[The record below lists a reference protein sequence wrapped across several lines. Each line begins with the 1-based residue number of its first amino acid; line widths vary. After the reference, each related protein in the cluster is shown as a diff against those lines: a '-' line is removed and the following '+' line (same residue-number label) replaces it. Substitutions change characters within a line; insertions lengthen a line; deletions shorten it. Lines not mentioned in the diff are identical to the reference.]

1 MTPACAL
8 VWPPGAG
15 LHRVM
20 PPEPSP
26 ARPPRRWLARLL
38 IVLASLLAFLALHAI
53 WLDRQLL
60 NTDNW
65 AASSSELLDKPAV
78 RNQAAAFL
86 ADQLYEN
93 VDIEAEIRD
102 ALPPRAQV
110 LAAPA
115 ASLLRERVELRARQL
130 LERPKVQ
137 TLWEDANRAAHEM
150 LMRVLNG
157 GGPAVSTE
165 GGNVV
170 LDLKALL
177 AQLQDQVGVGGRA
190 GAALPES
197 AARITVLKSDQLD
210 TAQDAAKVI
219 DGLPILLTGLSL
231 LLFAAALLVAPAYRR
246 RTVRGY
252 GIGLL
257 AAGAGAIAATAWAG
271 NYVVDSL
278 SDTAATEP
286 VVRAVWDVYD
296 SLLIQAATA
305 AIFYGA
311 VMVVGAWLA
320 GPTAWAVGLRRA
332 LAPYL
337 AQPALAYGV
346 FAAVLF
352 VVVVWWSPTPAMR
365 NPVTAI
371 LLAGLLALGF
381 EALRRK
387 TRGEFPS
394 AVVTQAPPF
403 AGEVAKGETARPRSP
418 ESVG

>member
-1 MTPACAL
+1 
-8 VWPPGAG
+8 
-15 LHRVM
+15 M

-26 ARPPRRWLARLL
+26 ARPPRRWYARLL
-38 IVLASLLAFLALHAI
+38 ILLASVLAFLALHAI

-65 AASSSELLDKPAV
+65 AASSSELLAQPAV

-86 ADQLYEN
+86 TDELYEN
-93 VDIEAEIRD
+93 VDIEAEIRS

-110 LAAPA
+110 LAQPA
-115 ASLLRERVELRARQL
+115 ASLLRDRVELRARKL
-130 LERPKVQ
+130 LQRPRVQ
-137 TLWEDANRAAHEM
+137 TLWEDANRAAHQM
-150 LMRVLNG
+150 LMRVLDG
-157 GGPAVSTE
+157 GGTAVSTQN
-165 GGNVV
+165 GTVV
-170 LDLKALL
+170 LDLKTLL
-177 AQLQDQVGVGGRA
+177 AQLEAQTGIGGRV
-190 GAALPES
+190 GAALPAS
-197 AARITVLKSDQLD
+197 AAQITVLKSDQLD
-210 TAQDAAKVI
+210 TAQDAAKII
-219 DGLPILLTGLSL
+219 DGLPILLVGLSL
-231 LLFAAALLVAPAYRR
+231 ALFAAALLVAPAYRR

-271 NYVVDSL
+271 DYVVGSL
-278 SDTAATEP
+278 SNTAATEP

-296 SLLIQAATA
+296 SLLVQAATA

-311 VMVVGAWLA
+311 VMVLGAWLA

-332 LAPYL
+332 VAPYL

-365 NPVTAI
+365 NTVTAI

-387 TRGEFPS
+387 TRREFPS
-394 AVVTQAPPF
+394 PLVSQAAPF
-403 AGEVAKGETARPRSP
+403 AGEAENGETVRPHTP

>member
-1 MTPACAL
+1 
-8 VWPPGAG
+8 
-15 LHRVM
+15 M

-26 ARPPRRWLARLL
+26 ARPPRRWYARLL
-38 IVLASLLAFLALHAI
+38 ILLASVLAFLALHAI

-65 AASSSELLDKPAV
+65 AASSSELLAQPAV

-86 ADQLYEN
+86 TDELYEN
-93 VDIEAEIRD
+93 VDIEAEIRS

-110 LAAPA
+110 LAQPA
-115 ASLLRERVELRARQL
+115 ASLLRDRVELRARKL
-130 LERPKVQ
+130 LQRPRVQ
-137 TLWEDANRAAHEM
+137 TLWEDANRAAHQM
-150 LMRVLNG
+150 LMRVLDG
-157 GGPAVSTE
+157 GGTAVSTQN
-165 GGNVV
+165 GTVV
-170 LDLKALL
+170 LDLKTLL
-177 AQLQDQVGVGGRA
+177 AQLEAQTGIGGRV
-190 GAALPES
+190 GAALPAS
-197 AARITVLKSDQLD
+197 AAQITVLKSDQLD
-210 TAQDAAKVI
+210 TAQDAAKII
-219 DGLPILLTGLSL
+219 DGLPILLVGLSL
-231 LLFAAALLVAPAYRR
+231 ALFAAALLVAPAYRR

-271 NYVVDSL
+271 DYVVGSL
-278 SDTAATEP
+278 SNTAATEP

-296 SLLIQAATA
+296 SLLVQAATA

-311 VMVVGAWLA
+311 VMVGGAWLA

-332 LAPYL
+332 VAPYL

-387 TRGEFPS
+387 TRREFPS
-394 AVVTQAPPF
+394 PLVSQAAPF
-403 AGEVAKGETARPRSP
+403 AGEAENGETVRPHTP

>member
-1 MTPACAL
+1 
-8 VWPPGAG
+8 
-15 LHRVM
+15 M

-26 ARPPRRWLARLL
+26 ARPPRRWYARLL
-38 IVLASLLAFLALHAI
+38 ILLASVLAFLALHAI

-65 AASSSELLDKPAV
+65 AASSSELLAQPAV

-86 ADQLYEN
+86 TDELYEN
-93 VDIEAEIRD
+93 VDIEAEIRS

-110 LAAPA
+110 LAQPA
-115 ASLLRERVELRARQL
+115 ASLLRDRVELRARKL
-130 LERPKVQ
+130 LQRPRVQ
-137 TLWEDANRAAHEM
+137 TLWEDANRAAHQM
-150 LMRVLNG
+150 LMRVLDG
-157 GGPAVSTE
+157 GGTAVSTQN
-165 GGNVV
+165 GTVV
-170 LDLKALL
+170 LDLKTLL
-177 AQLQDQVGVGGRA
+177 AQLEAQTGIGGRV
-190 GAALPES
+190 GAALPAS
-197 AARITVLKSDQLD
+197 AAQITVLKSDQLD
-210 TAQDAAKVI
+210 TAQDAAKII
-219 DGLPILLTGLSL
+219 DGLPILLVGLSL
-231 LLFAAALLVAPAYRR
+231 ALFAAALLVAPAYRR

-271 NYVVDSL
+271 DYVVGSL
-278 SDTAATEP
+278 SNTAATEP

-296 SLLIQAATA
+296 SLLVQAATA

-332 LAPYL
+332 VAPYL

-387 TRGEFPS
+387 TRREFPS
-394 AVVTQAPPF
+394 PLVSQAAPF
-403 AGEVAKGETARPRSP
+403 AGEAGNGETVRPHTP

>member
-1 MTPACAL
+1 
-8 VWPPGAG
+8 
-15 LHRVM
+15 M

-26 ARPPRRWLARLL
+26 ARPPRRWYARLL
-38 IVLASLLAFLALHAI
+38 ILLASVLAFLALHAI

-65 AASSSELLDKPAV
+65 AASSSELLAQPAV

-86 ADQLYEN
+86 TDELYEN
-93 VDIEAEIRD
+93 VDIEAEIRS

-110 LAAPA
+110 LAQPA
-115 ASLLRERVELRARQL
+115 ASLLRDRVELRARKL
-130 LERPKVQ
+130 LQRPRVQ
-137 TLWEDANRAAHEM
+137 TLWEDANRAAHQM
-150 LMRVLNG
+150 LMRVLDG
-157 GGPAVSTE
+157 GGTAVSTQN
-165 GGNVV
+165 GTVV
-170 LDLKALL
+170 LDLKTLL
-177 AQLQDQVGVGGRA
+177 AQLEAQTGIGGRV
-190 GAALPES
+190 GAALPAS
-197 AARITVLKSDQLD
+197 AAQITVLKSDQLD
-210 TAQDAAKVI
+210 TAQDAAKII
-219 DGLPILLTGLSL
+219 DGLPILLVGLSL
-231 LLFAAALLVAPAYRR
+231 ALFAAALLVAPAYRR

-271 NYVVDSL
+271 DYVVGSL
-278 SDTAATEP
+278 SNTAATEP

-296 SLLIQAATA
+296 SLLVQAATA

-311 VMVVGAWLA
+311 VMVGGAWLA

-332 LAPYL
+332 VAPYL

-346 FAAVLF
+346 FAAILF

-387 TRGEFPS
+387 TRREFPS
-394 AVVTQAPPF
+394 PLVSQAAPF
-403 AGEVAKGETARPRSP
+403 AGEAENGETVRPHTP

>member
-1 MTPACAL
+1 
-8 VWPPGAG
+8 
-15 LHRVM
+15 M

-26 ARPPRRWLARLL
+26 ARPPRRWYARLL
-38 IVLASLLAFLALHAI
+38 ILLASVLAFLALHAI

-65 AASSSELLDKPAV
+65 AASSSELLAQPAV

-86 ADQLYEN
+86 TDELYEN
-93 VDIEAEIRD
+93 VDIEAEIRS

-110 LAAPA
+110 LAQPA
-115 ASLLRERVELRARQL
+115 ASLLRDRVELRARKL
-130 LERPKVQ
+130 LQRPKVQ
-137 TLWEDANRAAHEM
+137 TLWEDANRAAHQM
-150 LMRVLNG
+150 LMRVLDG
-157 GGPAVSTE
+157 GGTAVSTQN
-165 GGNVV
+165 GTVV
-170 LDLKALL
+170 LDLKTLL
-177 AQLQDQVGVGGRA
+177 AQLEAQTGIGGRV
-190 GAALPES
+190 GAALPAS
-197 AARITVLKSDQLD
+197 AAQITVLKSDQLD
-210 TAQDAAKVI
+210 TAQDAAKII
-219 DGLPILLTGLSL
+219 DGLPILLVGLSL
-231 LLFAAALLVAPAYRR
+231 ALFAAALLVAPAYRR

-271 NYVVDSL
+271 DYVVGSL
-278 SDTAATEP
+278 SNTAATEP

-296 SLLIQAATA
+296 SLLVQAATA

-311 VMVVGAWLA
+311 VMVLGAWLA

-332 LAPYL
+332 VAPYL

-387 TRGEFPS
+387 TRREFPS
-394 AVVTQAPPF
+394 PLVSQAAPF
-403 AGEVAKGETARPRSP
+403 AGEAENGETVRPHTP

>member
-1 MTPACAL
+1 
-8 VWPPGAG
+8 
-15 LHRVM
+15 M

-60 NTDNW
+60 DTDNW
-65 AASSSELLDKPAV
+65 TASSSELLEQPAV

-86 ADQLYEN
+86 ADELYAR
-93 VDIEAEIRD
+93 VDVEAEIRS

-115 ASLLRERVELRARQL
+115 ANLLRDRVEVRAQKML
-130 LERPKVQ
+130 QRPAVQ
-137 TLWEDANRAAHEM
+137 TLWEDANRAAHVM
-150 LMRVLNG
+150 LMRVLDG
-157 GGPAVSTE
+157 GGTAVSTE
-165 GGNVV
+165 GGTVV

-177 AQLQDQVGVGGRA
+177 EQLQEQAGIGGRA
-190 GAALPES
+190 AAALPEG
-197 AARITVLKSDQLD
+197 AGQITVLQSDELD
-210 TAQDAAKVI
+210 TAQDAAKI
-219 DGLPILLTGLSL
+219 LDGLPILLVGLSL
-231 LLFAAALLVAPAYRR
+231 VLFAAALLAAPAYRR
-246 RTVRGY
+246 GAVRGY
-252 GIGLL
+252 GVGLL
-257 AAGAGAIAATAWAG
+257 AAGAGAIAAMAWAG
-271 NYVVDSL
+271 DYVVGSL

-296 SLLIQAATA
+296 SLLVQAATA
-305 AIFYGA
+305 AIIYGA
-311 VMVVGAWLA
+311 VLVAGAWLA

-332 LAPYL
+332 AAPYL
-337 AQPALAYGV
+337 AQPSLAYGV
-346 FAAVLF
+346 FAAVVF
-352 VVVVWWSPTPAMR
+352 IVVVWWSPTPAMR

-387 TRGEFPS
+387 TRSEFPG

-403 AGEVAKGETARPRSP
+403 AGDAGNGEPAPQRTP

>member
-1 MTPACAL
+1 
-8 VWPPGAG
+8 
-15 LHRVM
+15 
-20 PPEPSP
+20 
-26 ARPPRRWLARLL
+26 
-38 IVLASLLAFLALHAI
+38 VLASLLAFLALHAI

-86 ADQLYEN
+86 ADELYRN
-93 VDIEAEIRD
+93 VDVEAEIRD
-102 ALPPRAQV
+102 ALPARAQV
-110 LAAPA
+110 LAQPA
-115 ASLLRERVELRARQL
+115 ASLLRDRVELRARKM
-130 LERPKVQ
+130 LERPRVQ
-137 TLWEDANRAAHEM
+137 TLWEDANRTAHEM
-150 LMRVLNG
+150 LMRVLEG
-157 GGPAVSTE
+157 GGTIVSTQ
-165 GGNVV
+165 GGTVV

-177 AQLQDQVGVGGRA
+177 AELEAQTGIGGRVS
-190 GAALPES
+190 AALPES
-197 AARITVLKSDQLD
+197 AAQITVLKSDQLE
-210 TAQDAAKVI
+210 TAQDAAKII

-231 LLFAAALLVAPAYRR
+231 ALFAAALLVAPAYRR

-257 AAGAGAIAATAWAG
+257 AAGAGAIAAIAWAG
-271 NYVVDSL
+271 DYVVDSL

-286 VVRAVWDVYD
+286 VIRAVWDVYD

-387 TRGEFPS
+387 TRGEFPG
-394 AVVTQAPPF
+394 AVVTQAPPLT
-403 AGEVAKGETARPRSP
+403 GEVANGETARPRSP

>member
-1 MTPACAL
+1 
-8 VWPPGAG
+8 
-15 LHRVM
+15 M

-26 ARPPRRWLARLL
+26 ARPPRRWYARLL
-38 IVLASLLAFLALHAI
+38 ILLASVLAFLALHAI

-65 AASSSELLDKPAV
+65 AASSSELLAQPAV

-86 ADQLYEN
+86 TDELYEN
-93 VDIEAEIRD
+93 VDIEAEIRS

-110 LAAPA
+110 LAQPA
-115 ASLLRERVELRARQL
+115 ASLLRDRVELHARKL
-130 LERPKVQ
+130 LQRPRVQ
-137 TLWEDANRAAHEM
+137 TLWEDANRAAHQM
-150 LMRVLNG
+150 LMRVLDG
-157 GGPAVSTE
+157 GGTAVSTQN
-165 GGNVV
+165 GTVV
-170 LDLKALL
+170 LDLKTLL
-177 AQLQDQVGVGGRA
+177 AQLEAQTGIGGRV
-190 GAALPES
+190 GAALPAS
-197 AARITVLKSDQLD
+197 AAQITVLKSDQLD
-210 TAQDAAKVI
+210 TAQDAAKII
-219 DGLPILLTGLSL
+219 DGLPILLVGLSL
-231 LLFAAALLVAPAYRR
+231 ALFAAALLVAPAYRR

-271 NYVVDSL
+271 DYVVGSL
-278 SDTAATEP
+278 SNTAATEP

-296 SLLIQAATA
+296 SLLVQAATA

-311 VMVVGAWLA
+311 VMVLGAWLA

-332 LAPYL
+332 VAPYL

-387 TRGEFPS
+387 TRREFPS
-394 AVVTQAPPF
+394 PLVSQAAPF
-403 AGEVAKGETARPRSP
+403 AGEAENGETVRPHTP

>member
-1 MTPACAL
+1 
-8 VWPPGAG
+8 
-15 LHRVM
+15 M

-26 ARPPRRWLARLL
+26 ARPPRRWYARLL
-38 IVLASLLAFLALHAI
+38 ILLASVLAFLALHAI

-65 AASSSELLDKPAV
+65 AASSSELLAQPAV

-86 ADQLYEN
+86 TDELYEN
-93 VDIEAEIRD
+93 VDIEAEIRS

-110 LAAPA
+110 LAQPA
-115 ASLLRERVELRARQL
+115 ASLLRDRVELRARKL
-130 LERPKVQ
+130 LQRPRVQ
-137 TLWEDANRAAHEM
+137 TLWEDANRAAHQM
-150 LMRVLNG
+150 LMRVLDG
-157 GGPAVSTE
+157 GGTAVSTQN
-165 GGNVV
+165 GTVV
-170 LDLKALL
+170 LDLKTLL
-177 AQLQDQVGVGGRA
+177 AQLEAQTGIGGRV
-190 GAALPES
+190 GAALPAS
-197 AARITVLKSDQLD
+197 AAQITVLKSDQLD
-210 TAQDAAKVI
+210 TAQDAAKII
-219 DGLPILLTGLSL
+219 DGLPILLVGLSL
-231 LLFAAALLVAPAYRR
+231 ALFAAALLVAPAYRR

-271 NYVVDSL
+271 DYVVGSL
-278 SDTAATEP
+278 SNTAATEP

-296 SLLIQAATA
+296 SLLVQAATA

-311 VMVVGAWLA
+311 VMVLGAWLA

-332 LAPYL
+332 VAPYL

-387 TRGEFPS
+387 TRREFPS
-394 AVVTQAPPF
+394 PLVSQAAPF
-403 AGEVAKGETARPRSP
+403 AGEAGNGETVRPHTP

>member
-1 MTPACAL
+1 
-8 VWPPGAG
+8 
-15 LHRVM
+15 M

-86 ADQLYEN
+86 ADELYRN
-93 VDIEAEIRD
+93 VDVEAEIRD

-110 LAAPA
+110 LAQPA
-115 ASLLRERVELRARQL
+115 ASLLRDRVELRARKM

-137 TLWEDANRAAHEM
+137 TLWEDANRTAHQM
-150 LMRVLNG
+150 LMRVLEG
-157 GGPAVSTE
+157 GGTVVSTQ
-165 GGNVV
+165 GGTVV

-177 AQLQDQVGVGGRA
+177 AELEAQTGIGGRVS
-190 GAALPES
+190 AALPAS
-197 AARITVLKSDQLD
+197 AAQITVLKSDQLE

-257 AAGAGAIAATAWAG
+257 AAGAGAIATIAWAG
-271 NYVVDSL
+271 DYVVGSL

-296 SLLIQAATA
+296 TLLTQAATA

-387 TRGEFPS
+387 ARHEFPS
-394 AVVTQAPPF
+394 AAVTQAPPF
-403 AGEVAKGETARPRSP
+403 AGEVANGETARPRSP

>member
-1 MTPACAL
+1 
-8 VWPPGAG
+8 
-15 LHRVM
+15 M

-26 ARPPRRWLARLL
+26 ARPPRRWYARLL
-38 IVLASLLAFLALHAI
+38 ILLASVLAFLALHAI

-65 AASSSELLDKPAV
+65 AASSSELLAQPAV

-86 ADQLYEN
+86 TDELYEN
-93 VDIEAEIRD
+93 VDIEAEIRS

-110 LAAPA
+110 LAQPA
-115 ASLLRERVELRARQL
+115 ASLLRDRVELRARKL
-130 LERPKVQ
+130 LQRPRVQ
-137 TLWEDANRAAHEM
+137 TLWEDANRAAHQM
-150 LMRVLNG
+150 LMRVLDG
-157 GGPAVSTE
+157 GGTAVSTQN
-165 GGNVV
+165 GTVV
-170 LDLKALL
+170 LDLKTLL
-177 AQLQDQVGVGGRA
+177 AQLEAQTGIGGRV
-190 GAALPES
+190 GAALPAS
-197 AARITVLKSDQLD
+197 AAQITVLKSDQLD
-210 TAQDAAKVI
+210 TAQDAAKII
-219 DGLPILLTGLSL
+219 DGLPILLVGLSL
-231 LLFAAALLVAPAYRR
+231 ALFAAALLVAPAYRR

-271 NYVVDSL
+271 DYVVGSL
-278 SDTAATEP
+278 SNTAATEP

-296 SLLIQAATA
+296 SLLVQAATA

-311 VMVVGAWLA
+311 VMVLGAWLA

-332 LAPYL
+332 VAPYL

-381 EALRRK
+381 EALGRKKRREVP
-387 TRGEFPS
+387 RPPMSQG
-394 AVVTQAPPF
+394 APF
-403 AGEVAKGETARPRSP
+403 AGEAENGETVRPHTP

>member
-1 MTPACAL
+1 
-8 VWPPGAG
+8 
-15 LHRVM
+15 M

-86 ADQLYEN
+86 ADELYRN
-93 VDIEAEIRD
+93 VDVEAEIRD

-110 LAAPA
+110 LAQPA
-115 ASLLRERVELRARQL
+115 ASLLRDRVELRARKM

-137 TLWEDANRAAHEM
+137 TLWEDANRTAHQM
-150 LMRVLNG
+150 LMRVLEG
-157 GGPAVSTE
+157 GGTVVSTQ
-165 GGNVV
+165 GGTVV

-177 AQLQDQVGVGGRA
+177 SELEAQTGIGGRVS
-190 GAALPES
+190 AALPAS
-197 AARITVLKSDQLD
+197 AAQITVLKSDQLE

-231 LLFAAALLVAPAYRR
+231 ALFAAALLVAPAYRR

-257 AAGAGAIAATAWAG
+257 AAGAGAIATIAWAG
-271 NYVVDSL
+271 DYVVDSL

-296 SLLIQAATA
+296 TLLIQAATA

-387 TRGEFPS
+387 ARHEFPS
-394 AVVTQAPPF
+394 AVVTQAAPF
-403 AGEVAKGETARPRSP
+403 SGEVPNGETAHPRSP